1 MKMDKISALIPMDM
15 RLDLE
20 YIANKHNTN
29 ISMLIR
35 AFLKRCIDDAME
47 KEQEDE
53 QGISEVG

>member
-1 MKMDKISALIPMDM
+1 MKMDKISALIPMSM

-20 YIANKHNTN
+20 YLANKHQTN

-35 AFLKRCIDDAME
+35 AFLQRCIDEAME

-53 QGISEVG
+53 QGIS